1 MTNAPKPPRPYGW
14 VIRGINGRGG
24 SYSFRTTEPSWADI
38 ARTDEDRKSTAPHEP
53 IPVML
58 YQPGLPS
65 AAELAQLRADQAR
78 LDWLIQNECLVYA
91 TVNADGSTHGYC
103 VRRDMCEPSLG
114 DGDTAREAIDN
125 ARAK

>member
-1 MTNAPKPPRPYGW
+1 MIDRPEMPKPYGW
-14 VIRGINGRGG
+14 VIRGISARGG
-24 SYSFRTTEPSWADI
+24 SYSFRTTEPTEVEI
-38 ARTDEDRKSTAPHEP
+38 LLMDESRRSTAPHTP

-65 AAELAQLRADQAR
+65 IAELAQLRADQAR

-114 DGDTAREAIDN
+114 DGATAREAIDN